1 MNEDQ
6 KKLDEHLK
14 RMGWGYWVPHTI
26 LARLFE
32 EGGELARLVNHLF
45 GPKPKKSEE
54 AEQELEM
61 EVGDVYYTR
70 ICFANSQGIDLS
82 QALKK
87 CIQKG
92 EVRDKDRKV

>member
-1 MNEDQ
+1 MNDDQ
-6 KKLDEHLK
+6 QKLDGHMQRL
-14 RMGWGYWVPHTI
+14 GWGYWEPHQI

-45 GPKPKKSEE
+45 GPKPKKSTE

-61 EVGDVYYTR
+61 EVGDVYYTL
-70 ICFANSQGIDLS
+70 ICFANSQGINLS
-82 QALKK
+82 EALEK

-92 EVRDKDRKV
+92 ENRDVKRF